1 MNKHCSAWL
10 ASIAFGIVGRAASAQ
25 QSGCE
30 VTMPTAFRLL
40 ARQAPASGG
49 PEYPAQTRVRA
60 ITYGTGMH
68 GGRRAV
74 RVQIDT
80 AEGWVYLWPNQL
92 LRCPPDSIAQR
103 PGDIDPNAQDRPNEA
118 PPPPTT
124 RPSTPACV
132 PGSTQACL
140 CVGGGSG
147 VQSCTASGDAFES
160 CSCVAPEPA
169 RTPPPDPGPPASGGA
184 RQIGGRL
191 TVYAEDLEDG
201 AATWYSVGG
210 GCGGQGVQTSPA
222 GAVGTRVWA
231 QSSDW
236 NHMRFNP
243 GLSTTQAAFEWV
255 ARSGSNGSFAMRF
268 RALDGLWNSVTNQ
281 MYDINVTSA
290 GSVTLSVGGALAY
303 TTTAVSSSFHTYRIE
318 DDTSART
325 FSFLLD
331 GVTRY
336 RGTLPPPPSG
346 GYYPWASLH
355 SNGTCGSPLVYLDR
369 VSVYGR

>member
-60 ITYGTGMH
+60 ITYGTGMQ

-184 RQIGGRL
+184 LQIGGR
-191 TVYAEDLEDG
+191 TANF
-201 AATWYSVGG
+201 
-210 GCGGQGVQTSPA
+210 GVRRVSP
-222 GAVGTRVWA
+222 GFVP
-231 QSSDW
+231 D
-236 NHMRFNP
+236 P
-243 GLSTTQAAFEWV
+243 
-255 ARSGSNGSFAMRF
+255 
-268 RALDGLWNSVTNQ
+268 
-281 MYDINVTSA
+281 INVVVTSGGNIDTSSIGIGAGCRGFVTRNPDQIIRLTGTSA
-290 GSVTLSVGGALAY
+290 NLRLYVTAPGDTTLLINDAAGRWHCNDDSYGGTNPTLDIENAGPGQYDVWVGSYRAGEMIRGVLHITELA
-303 TTTAVSSSFHTYRIE
+303 ANH
-318 DDTSART
+318 
-325 FSFLLD
+325 
-331 GVTRY
+331 
-336 RGTLPPPPSG
+336 P
-346 GYYPWASLH
+346 
-355 SNGTCGSPLVYLDR
+355 
-369 VSVYGR
+369 